1 MKIMGLTG
9 GIASGKSTV
18 SQYLAQ
24 KGIPIIDADIVA
36 REVVAPDKPL
46 LAHLVA
52 HFGSEILLPT
62 GTLNRRALGEI
73 VFNDA
78 NELKLLNELMDPA
91 IRTAIMQKITAYQA
105 AGTALVCLDA
115 PTLFE
120 AHYEHTVDFV
130 VVVYVSPEVQLTRLK
145 LRDNLSLT
153 AAQQRIAAQISIDEK
168 RRRADYVIDNQGDLA
183 QTYCQ
188 VDDLLAIVNSLT

>member
-24 KGIPIIDADIVA
+24 KGIPIIDADLVA
-36 REVVAPDKPL
+36 REVVTPDKPL
-46 LAHLVA
+46 LAKLVA
-52 HFGSEILLPT
+52 HFGSKILLPT
-62 GTLNRRALGEI
+62 GELNRRKLGTI

-78 NELKLLNELMDPA
+78 HELRILNELMDPA
-91 IRTAIMQKITAYQA
+91 IRAAIMQKITAYQA
-105 AGTALVCLDA
+105 AGIALVCLDA

-120 AHYEHTVDFV
+120 AQYEHTVDFV
-130 VVVYVSPEVQLTRLK
+130 VVVYVSPKVQLARLS
-145 LRDNLSLT
+145 LRDNLAPT

-183 QTYCQ
+183 QTYRQ
-188 VDDLLAIVNSLT
+188 VDDLLTIVNSLT